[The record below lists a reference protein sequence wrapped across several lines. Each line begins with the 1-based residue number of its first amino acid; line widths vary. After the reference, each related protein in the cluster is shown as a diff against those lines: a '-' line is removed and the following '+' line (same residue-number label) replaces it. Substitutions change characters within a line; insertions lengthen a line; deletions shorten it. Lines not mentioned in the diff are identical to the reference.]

1 MHRSLSLPSWS
12 LLSSSPL
19 FWSLILLVP
28 TLTLAPLA
36 AAPAVAQSAQATA
49 GASPSQPTG
58 ADAPPSA
65 EDVDSLRRAVEEDLD
80 NVDLR
85 KRFARALLAAGMPYP
100 AVDQLDEA
108 LRRAPDDPVTHQ
120 ILGTCYRRLG
130 KADKAVASFRKALEL
145 DPDLVPA
152 RAALA
157 SVLAEQGDL
166 DGAISELGTILES
179 HPDRFGLHLARA
191 DLEVRAGHPE
201 KAVPDLARAVEL
213 RPSDVPARLTEHAV
227 LAQLGRYGEARDV
240 LEQGLA
246 ANAGNTALS
255 DALARLLA
263 LCPEE
268 AVCDPARALTLADA
282 TYRAEST
289 PDHAV
294 TLAVA
299 LAANGR
305 FEEAAQIQGQLVAAA
320 KKGGAPQEVI
330 QELEKTLA
338 AYQRGERPNQPEQPA
353 NGSGGPGNG
362 S

>member
-1 MHRSLSLPSWS
+1 MHRSLRLPWF
-12 LLSSSPL
+12 LLPQFPL
-19 FWSLILLVP
+19 SRFVILLVP
-28 TLTLAPLA
+28 TLTLTLVLLTT
-36 AAPAVAQSAQATA
+36 APAVAQTAQEAA
-49 GASPSQPTG
+49 DGSPDQ
-58 ADAPPSA
+58 AAAAAPPSA
-65 EDVDSLRRAVEEDLD
+65 DDLDTLRRAVEGDLD

-85 KRFARALLAAGMPYP
+85 KRFARALLAAGEPYP
-100 AVDQLDEA
+100 AIDQLDEA
-108 LRRAPDDPVTHQ
+108 LHRAPDDPVTYQ
-120 ILGTCYRRLG
+120 ILGTCYRRVG
-130 KADKAVASFRKALEL
+130 KPDQALASFRKALEL

-166 DGAISELGTILES
+166 DGAIRALGTILEN

-191 DLEVRAGHPE
+191 DLQLRAGRPE

-227 LAQLGRYGEARDV
+227 LARLGRYGEARDV

-246 ANAGNTALS
+246 ANAGNAALS

-263 LCPEE
+263 LCPDET
-268 AVCDPARALTLADA
+268 VRDPARALTLADT

-294 TLAVA
+294 TLALA

-305 FEEAAQIQGQLVAAA
+305 FEEAAQVQGQLVAAA
-320 KKGGAPQEVI
+320 KQGGAPQEVI

-338 AYQRGERPNQPEQPA
+338 AYKRGELPEQPDQPVSE
-353 NGSGGPGNG
+353 SGRPGNG